1 MEMII
6 FIFRIILLLCIIHF
20 VMFYNNIDI
29 FDIITRKMIGE
40 PEIKKE
46 VNTNVN
52 IEDNIKELQDTLD
65 ILKSVQ
71 K

>member
-46 VNTNVN
+46 ANTNVN